1 MTAAPNPAPVLRTIN
16 SVGNMLGATIAFLYF
31 RVIDPSYSAGM
42 RLGWIEITYSALI
55 VAVLIGTG
63 HVYTARWLRPL
74 ARAGVGDPTLTAADM
89 PLVRRRALLFPYLL
103 AGVSLFGWTM
113 AGLIWG
119 IALPL
124 AMHHFSWM
132 DVLRQLFGVTV
143 IAGGVTCAFIFF
155 ASEYAWRR
163 RLPFFFPAGDLRA
176 VPRVPRLAVRA
187 RLLAIFLLTGVV
199 PLSVLGILAYM
210 RALDLVGAD
219 PATAAEIVAD
229 LQLSIAFLLAVG
241 VLAAIGL
248 ALFAANSVAAPL
260 KDVET
265 AMAEV

>member
-1 MTAAPNPAPVLRTIN
+1 MCIRDRLPTRRGRIGAARFTIQAMTAAPNPAPVLRTIN

-132 DVLRQLFGVTV
+132 DVVRQLFGVTV
-143 IAGGVTCAFIFF
+143 IA
-155 ASEYAWRR
+155 
-163 RLPFFFPAGDLRA
+163 
-176 VPRVPRLAVRA
+176 
-187 RLLAIFLLTGVV
+187 
-199 PLSVLGILAYM
+199 
-210 RALDLVGAD
+210 
-219 PATAAEIVAD
+219 
-229 LQLSIAFLLAVG
+229 VG
-241 VLAAIGL
+241 V
-248 ALFAANSVAAPL
+248 
-260 KDVET
+260 
-265 AMAEV
+265 